1 MKCPNCQHENRA
13 GAKFCEECATPL
25 ARTCAKCKAVLG
37 ESANFCINCAHPV
50 APAAESSDRFA
61 SPELY
66 TPKHLAGRILTSK
79 VALEGER
86 KQVTVL
92 FADLKGS
99 MELLADRDPEEA
111 RQILDA
117 VLERMMEAVHRYEGT
132 VNQVMGDGIMALFGA
147 PLALEL
153 HAMRACYA
161 ALRMHDSVNRWADQI
176 RRSVG
181 LDVRIRIGLNSGEV
195 VVRSIGS
202 DLHMDYTAVGQTT
215 HLAAR
220 MEQMAT
226 PGTTLITSSTLHM
239 AERTI
244 RANPLG
250 LRQVKGL
257 EAPIE
262 VYELVGAVPNRS
274 MLSTAVAHRLSQF
287 VGRRPELERLHQML
301 GEAKA
306 GKGQVAAITADPG
319 VGKTRLVYEFVHSP
333 EISGW
338 RLLESS
344 SLAHEKATSY
354 LPIIE
359 LLRQYFDVDDS
370 DDAVKI
376 REKVVSKLDGIDPEL
391 KSAVAPIL
399 SLLDALPENDAFRA
413 LDARARRQ
421 HILEALTNVILKES
435 DREPVL
441 IVLENLQWLDAET
454 RVFLGG
460 LLERIHSARLMLILE
475 YRPEF
480 LHDWGRC
487 VGFNEVPM
495 IPLTPVI
502 AEELLKALLGTD
514 RSLAP
519 LRHLL
524 IERARGNPFFLEE
537 LVRTLAE
544 SKVLVGEAGAYR
556 AAIRM
561 DNLQVPATVQ
571 AVLAARI
578 DRLSTEEKL
587 LLQCASV
594 IGLDVPQALLE
605 AVMELPGDTLR
616 SAVSHLQT
624 AGFLD
629 EGGLF
634 PDIEFRFRNALAR
647 DVAYDSL
654 LREQRRVLHARIVVA
669 IETLYP
675 ERQSNYLDQLA
686 YHAIRGEVWDK
697 AEIYNRQVG
706 TRAVARAANQEAV
719 RAFEAALQG
728 LGHLPQTAQALERA
742 IDLRLELRPPLLQLG
757 RLDDVLKVSRE
768 AEQIARDLGDEQR
781 LARVYTYLVN
791 HHYLKGETAL
801 AIEYGERCLD
811 VGRTTKDVALE
822 ALARQYLGQSYLA
835 LGDFPRAE
843 RILKENVELLDES
856 RAGTSYVASCGWLAM
871 SLAERGNFEAAYAA
885 LERAR
890 LAAEAMGNA
899 YSQTIAWTIAG
910 FIAIRRGYLAWAVLP
925 LERSFEACRRRN
937 LTVWQ
942 PIPTSLLGAAFV
954 RLGHVAEGVRLLE
967 DAVRLSRELGIRA
980 HLPAWMTS
988 LAEGYL
994 ADGQYTRA
1002 RAVAVE
1008 ALDLAQAAGE
1018 RAHEAAA
1025 LAVLGDV
1032 AAGENPL
1039 RAAEAFEYY
1048 DAAMRLSQELGLRP
1062 LLVETLLG
1070 LSRLNAALGEEAS
1083 AKKHRAAADDLLREL
1098 DMRSWRDRRE
1108 TDVAELGQLFIV
1120 ARSNTELYDHLA
1132 EELSGAKK
1140 AKVILDRR
1148 QDGRRQ
1154 RSTLSPG
1161 ERRHTERRRS
1171 AIDEDLQNWGL
1182 AVAPSLA

>member
-1 MKCPNCQHENRA
+1 MICPNCRHENRT
-13 GAKFCEECATPL
+13 GAKFCEECATAL
-25 ARTCAKCKAVLG
+25 VRTCGNCGTVLG
-37 ESANFCINCAHPV
+37 ESTKICVNCSHTEA
-50 APAAESSDRFA
+50 AAAESSDRFA

-79 VALEGER
+79 SVLEGER

-111 RQILDA
+111 RKLLDA

-147 PLALEL
+147 PLALES

-161 ALRMHDSVNRWADQI
+161 ALRMQDSVNRWADQI
-176 RRSVG
+176 QRTEG
-181 LDVRIRIGLNSGEV
+181 LSVRIRVGLNSGEV

-226 PGTTLITSSTLHM
+226 PGTTVITPSTFHL
-239 AERTI
+239 AESTI

-257 EAPIE
+257 DVPIE
-262 VYELVGAVPNRS
+262 VYDLVGAVPNRS
-274 MLSTAVAHRLSQF
+274 MLSTTVAHRLSQF
-287 VGRRPELERLHQML
+287 VGRRTEIDLLRQML
-301 GEAKA
+301 GEAKT

-319 VGKTRLVYEFVHSP
+319 VGKTRLLYEFVHSQ
-333 EISGW
+333 EIGDW

-344 SLAHEKATSY
+344 SLAYERATSY

-359 LLRQYFDVDDS
+359 LLRRYFDI
-370 DDAVKI
+370 DDAEDALHI
-376 REKVVSKLDGIDPEL
+376 AEKVVSKLLDVDPEL
-391 KSAVAPIL
+391 QDAVAPIL
-399 SLLDALPENDAFRA
+399 SLLDALPADDAFRR
-413 LDARARRQ
+413 LDGRARRQ
-421 HILEALTNVILKES
+421 HILDALTHVILKES
-435 DREPVL
+435 AREPVL
-441 IVLENLQWLDAET
+441 IVFENLQWVDAET
-454 RVFLGG
+454 RVFLDG

-480 LHDWGRC
+480 VHDWQRC
-487 VGFNEVPM
+487 VGFNEVPLL
-495 IPLTPVI
+495 PLTPVS
-502 AEELLKALLGTD
+502 AKELLNSLLGTD
-514 RSLAP
+514 RSLKP
-519 LRHLL
+519 LRELL

-537 LVRTLAE
+537 LVRTMAE
-544 SKVLVGEAGAYR
+544 AKVLAGEPGNYR
-556 AAIRM
+556 AASGM
-561 DNLQVPATVQ
+561 GNWQVPATVQ

-578 DRLSTEEKL
+578 DRLSSEEKY
-587 LLQCASV
+587 LLQSASV

-605 AVMELPGDTLR
+605 AVTELPGDSLA
-616 SAVSHLQT
+616 SAISHLQS

-634 PDIEFRFRNALAR
+634 PDIEFKFRNALVR
-647 DVAYDSL
+647 DVAYESL
-654 LREQRRVLHARIVVA
+654 LREQRRILHARIVEA
-669 IETLYP
+669 IESLYR
-675 ERQSNYLDQLA
+675 ERLSNHLDQLA
-686 YHAIRGEVWDK
+686 YHTIRGEIWDK
-697 AEIYNRQVG
+697 AEIYNYQVG
-706 TRAVARAANQEAV
+706 TRAVARAANEEAV
-719 RAFEAALQG
+719 RAFEAALRAIE
-728 LGHLPQTAQALERA
+728 HLPQTPQTLERA
-742 IDLRLELRPPLLQLG
+742 IDCRLNLRPPLLQLG
-757 RLDDVLKVSRE
+757 RLDEVLKVSRE
-768 AEQIARDLGDEQR
+768 AERIARELGDEQR

-801 AIEYGERCLD
+801 AIEYGERCLE
-811 VGRTTKDVALE
+811 VGRATKDVALE
-822 ALARQYLGQSYLA
+822 ALARQYLGQNYLA

-856 RAGTSYVASCGWLAM
+856 RAGTSYVASCGWLAW
-871 SLAERGNFEAAYAA
+871 SLAERGHFEAAYSA

-910 FIAIRRGYLAWAVLP
+910 FISIRRGYLAWAVLP
-925 LERSFEACRRRN
+925 LERSFEACRRKN

-942 PIPTSLLGAAFV
+942 PIPSSLLGMAFV
-954 RLGHVAEGVRLLE
+954 RLGHVAEGLRLLE

-980 HLPAWMTS
+980 HLPAWMIN

-994 ADGQYTRA
+994 ADGQNA
-1002 RAVAVE
+1002 RAQAVAAE
-1008 ALDLAQAAGE
+1008 ALDLARAAGE
-1018 RAHEAAA
+1018 RAHEATAHA
-1025 LAVLGDV
+1025 LLGDV
-1032 AAGENPL
+1032 AAGDNPP
-1039 RAAEAFEYY
+1039 RPADAFEHY
-1048 DAAMRLSQELGLRP
+1048 DAAMRLAEQLAMRP
-1062 LLVETLLG
+1062 LLAEILLG
-1070 LSRLNAALGEEAS
+1070 LSRLNAILGEEAS
-1083 AKKHRAAADDLLREL
+1083 AKKHRAAADDLLRKL
-1098 DMRSWRDRRE
+1098 DMRSWQDGRE
-1108 TDVAELGQLFIV
+1108 TEVTELGQLFIV
-1120 ARSNTELYDHLA
+1120 ARSNTELYDV
-1132 EELSGAKK
+1132 LSQEFSGSRK

-1148 QDGRRQ
+1148 QDRRRQ
-1154 RSTLSPG
+1154 HIGLSTM
-1161 ERRHTERRRS
+1161 ERRQNDRRRS